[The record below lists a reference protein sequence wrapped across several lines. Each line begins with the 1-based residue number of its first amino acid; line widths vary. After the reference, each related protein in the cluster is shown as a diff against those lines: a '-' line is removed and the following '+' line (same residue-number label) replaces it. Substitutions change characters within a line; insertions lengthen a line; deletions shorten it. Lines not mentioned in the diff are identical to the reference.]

1 MAKKKILV
9 HDQLSFKQDEKLIG
23 QIYQIKEDRRVA
35 GSVIYESNQRPARSS
50 GKGQGELA
58 NRIMVGS
65 APAIVEGTEFTGAA
79 ILVHGNEEIIING
92 RIQFQKKTKVLAG
105 GGHTSENL
113 DFPKRMEGLAMV
125 NRKKITKKVY
135 CMKSSEKTD

>member
-35 GSVIYESNQRPARSS
+35 GSVIYESNQRPAHSS

-58 NRIMVGS
+58 NRNMVGS
-65 APAIVEGTEFTGAA
+65 APTIVEGAEFTGAA
-79 ILVHGNEEIIING
+79 ILVHGMKKLSLMVGFNFKRRPKFWQEVVTH
-92 RIQFQKKTKVLAG
+92 QK
-105 GGHTSENL
+105 
-113 DFPKRMEGLAMV
+113 
-125 NRKKITKKVY
+125 I
-135 CMKSSEKTD
+135 